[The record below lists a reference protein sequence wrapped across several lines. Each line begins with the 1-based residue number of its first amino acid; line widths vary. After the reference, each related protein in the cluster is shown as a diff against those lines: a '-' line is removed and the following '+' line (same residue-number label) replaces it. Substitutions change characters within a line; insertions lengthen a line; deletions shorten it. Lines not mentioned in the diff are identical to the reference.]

1 MPPRTSAA
9 VSNIALNCGASTRP
23 NGRVQCRHSAF
34 SNRCSSSWFLL
45 SSIPCGSYLL
55 AIKPFPRFV
64 SHPIPSLGT
73 RRKGTRYL
81 FNSAIRSFSV
91 DIPFVLKEFF

>member
-23 NGRVQCRHSAF
+23 NGRVQCRHSVF

-64 SHPIPSLGT
+64 SHPIPSLGI

-81 FNSAIRSFSV
+81 FNSAIRTFSLN
-91 DIPFVLKEFF
+91 IPFVLKEFF